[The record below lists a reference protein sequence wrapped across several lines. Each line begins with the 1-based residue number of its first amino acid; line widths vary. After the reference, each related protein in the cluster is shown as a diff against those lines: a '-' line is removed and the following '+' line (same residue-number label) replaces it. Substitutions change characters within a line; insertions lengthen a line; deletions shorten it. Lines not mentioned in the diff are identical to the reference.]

1 MKKLISVFF
10 VAFLTINM
18 LLMLPSA
25 SAKTE
30 PKGCNPLKVG
40 KSYSFNLD
48 KKGKNEK
55 VLLSRKK
62 IKSQK
67 YSYALKINGKVV
79 YSTVFD
85 NNKLN
90 SDDLRVLV
98 IDTDKSDNQMEV
110 LILRGYFDKMSWIS
124 DIRKIY
130 YYKYSNNKFVLIQN
144 LTCQIKNKMPN
155 TSVHALNDNYYF
167 HINENRKITLRF
179 CLRIGQT
186 SEYYHFLGNFILK
199 NGRYSITKNEEFVL
213 KDSNMVYT
221 STGKNVTYVKVG
233 SKKTSFTLKK
243 NSKFYM
249 RRIVIRNKEIYLQLE
264 NKSHKFGYIKHKN
277 LKYQFRGTLHV

>member
-10 VAFLTINM
+10 AAFLTINM
-18 LLMLPSA
+18 LLMIPSA
-25 SAKTE
+25 SAKTQ

-55 VLLSRKK
+55 VILSRKK

-79 YSTVFD
+79 YNTVFD

-98 IDTDKSDNQMEV
+98 IDTNKSDNQMEV

-130 YYKYSNNKFVLIQN
+130 YYKYSNNKFTLIQN

-155 TSVHALNDNYYF
+155 TAVHALNDNYYF
-167 HINENRKITLRF
+167 TIDGNEKITLRF
-179 CLRIGQT
+179 CLHIDHT

-199 NGRYSITKNEEFVL
+199 NGKYSITKNEEFIL
-213 KDSNMVYT
+213 KDSNSIYN
-221 STGKNVTYVKVG
+221 STGKNITYIQAG
-233 SKKTSFTLKK
+233 SKKVSYILKK

-249 RRIVIRNKEIYLQLE
+249 RRIVIKNKEIYLQLE
-264 NKSHKFGYIKHKN
+264 NKTHKFGYIKQKN
-277 LKYQFRGTLHV
+277 LKYQFRGTLHA